1 MAERASDRWIS
12 IVLSVLLHG
21 ALLAAVGYGWWSYKK
36 ERPQPTLAIEATVVD
51 ARSLP
56 GAGKQPPQA
65 QPPPPAPAP
74 QPEAQPQVEPDG
86 PPPPTPEELAKREQE
101 QKAQAER
108 QEQEKRQAADHRRQE
123 QEQQQEAAL
132 AEDKRA
138 EDKRAE
144 QQRLADEQR
153 QAQEKRAQEKLAQE
167 KQAQEKQAQEKAAAE
182 RKAREVADAKQHAE
196 EKRLEEQKRQ
206 AEEQAKAD
214 REAELRRSLDQEM
227 RADAARS
234 SGALASWVSQITARI
249 QRAWL
254 KPPSARTG
262 IECVLYVTQVPGGE
276 VTNVRIGACNGDQAV
291 RESIEAA
298 VYRAS
303 PLPPPSDPTLFERSL
318 VITFRPD

>member
-21 ALLAAVGYGWWSYKK
+21 ALLAAVGYGWWTYKN

-51 ARSLP
+51 ARSVA
-56 GAGKQPPQA
+56 GVGKQPP
-65 QPPPPAPAP
+65 QPPPPAP
-74 QPEAQPQVEPDG
+74 PEPPPPVEEPTG
-86 PPPPTPEELAKREQE
+86 PPQPTPEELAKREQA
-101 QKAQAER
+101 QKEQAER
-108 QEQEKRQAADHRRQE
+108 EAQQKRQAEDQQRKV

-132 AEDKRA
+132 AEEKRADDKRA

-144 QQRLADEQR
+144 EKRQADEQR
-153 QAQEKRAQEKLAQE
+153 K
-167 KQAQEKQAQEKAAAE
+167 AQEKAE
-182 RKAREVADAKQHAE
+182 TDRKAREAADAKKRAD
-196 EKRLEEQKRQ
+196 EKRLEDQKRQ
-206 AEEQAKAD
+206 ADEQAKAD
-214 REAELRRSLDQEM
+214 REAELKRSLDQEM

-254 KPPSARTG
+254 KPPSAKTG

-303 PLPPPSDPTLFERSL
+303 PLPPPSDPTLFERDL
-318 VITFRPD
+318 VITFRPN

>member
-21 ALLAAVGYGWWSYKK
+21 ALLAAVGYGWWTYKK
-36 ERPQPTLAIEATVVD
+36 ERPKPTLAIEATVVD
-51 ARSLP
+51 ARSLA
-56 GAGKQPPQA
+56 GAGKQPPQPQPPA
-65 QPPPPAPAP
+65 PVTPPEPPPP
-74 QPEAQPQVEPDG
+74 VEEPTG
-86 PPPPTPEELAKREQE
+86 PPQPTPEELAKREQA
-101 QKAQAER
+101 QKEQAER
-108 QEQEKRQAADHRRQE
+108 EAQEKRQAEDQLRKA

-132 AEDKRA
+132 AQEKRA

-144 QQRLADEQR
+144 DRRAEEKRQADEQR
-153 QAQEKRAQEKLAQE
+153 K
-167 KQAQEKQAQEKAAAE
+167 AQEKAEAD
-182 RKAREVADAKQHAE
+182 RKAREAAEAKKHAD
-196 EKRLEEQKRQ
+196 EKRLEDQKRQ
-206 AEEQAKAD
+206 ADEQARAD
-214 REAELRRSLDQEM
+214 REAELKRSLDLEM

-303 PLPPPSDPTLFERSL
+303 PLPPPSDPTLFERDL
-318 VITFRPD
+318 VITFRPN

>member
-21 ALLAAVGYGWWSYKK
+21 ALLAAVGYGWWTYKK

-51 ARSLP
+51 ARSVA
-56 GAGKQPPQA
+56 GVGKQPPQP
-65 QPPPPAPAP
+65 QPPPPAPETP
-74 QPEAQPQVEPDG
+74 PEPSPPVEPTG
-86 PPPPTPEELAKREQE
+86 PPPPTPEELAKREQA
-101 QKAQAER
+101 QKEQAER
-108 QEQEKRQAADHRRQE
+108 EAQEKRQAEDQQRKA

-132 AEDKRA
+132 AQEKQAEDRRAEEKRA
-138 EDKRAE
+138 EEKR
-144 QQRLADEQR
+144 QADEQR
-153 QAQEKRAQEKLAQE
+153 K
-167 KQAQEKQAQEKAAAE
+167 AQEKAE
-182 RKAREVADAKQHAE
+182 SDRKAREAAEAKKHAE
-196 EKRLEEQKRQ
+196 EKRLEDQKRQ
-206 AEEQAKAD
+206 ADEQARAD
-214 REAELRRSLDQEM
+214 REAELKRSLDQEM
-227 RADAARS
+227 RADAALS

-254 KPPSARTG
+254 KPPSAKTG

-303 PLPPPSDPTLFERSL
+303 PLPPPSDPTLFERDL
-318 VITFRPD
+318 VITFRPN